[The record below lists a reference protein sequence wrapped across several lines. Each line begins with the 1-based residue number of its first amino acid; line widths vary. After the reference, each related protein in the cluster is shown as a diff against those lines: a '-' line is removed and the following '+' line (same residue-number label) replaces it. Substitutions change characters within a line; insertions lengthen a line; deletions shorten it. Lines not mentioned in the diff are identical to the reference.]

1 MKVAFDWVEII
12 FNDFMFDQVRTDK
25 CFFFG
30 SVLIYVNLYV
40 KNIGHVLKCD
50 WMWCIYTQC
59 WSIKEGL
66 FTPWVGSLLSPLL
79 LPDPHVLGSYNDQ
92 RDMELVMSSMKYYSI
107 PMVGIVAPHYGP
119 RMINH
124 WFLCLLSCRK
134 ISHSQTLIGRII
146 NQLSCTSSWLRM
158 DEGPPLLIKMTP
170 SIYRSNP
177 DECLVDFY
185 VSKWFL
191 LFIPQRWDFVV
202 LYGCTMG
209 LIKIMVALLY
219 A

>member
-1 MKVAFDWVEII
+1 
-12 FNDFMFDQVRTDK
+12 MFDQVCTIK

-30 SVLIYVNLYV
+30 IVLIYVNLYV
-40 KNIGHVLKCD
+40 KKNDDVLKCD

-59 WSIKEGL
+59 WSIGEGL
-66 FTPWVGSLLSPLL
+66 FTPWVGRVLSPLL
-79 LPDPHVLGSYNDQ
+79 LPDTHVLGSYNDQ
-92 RDMELVMSSMKYYSI
+92 RDMELVMSSIKYYSI
-107 PMVGIVAPHYGP
+107 TMVGIVAPHYGL
-119 RMINH
+119 RMIKH
-124 WFLCLLSCRK
+124 RCLCLLSCKKR
-134 ISHSQTLIGRII
+134 SHLGTLIGIII

-202 LYGCTMG
+202 LYGCTRG